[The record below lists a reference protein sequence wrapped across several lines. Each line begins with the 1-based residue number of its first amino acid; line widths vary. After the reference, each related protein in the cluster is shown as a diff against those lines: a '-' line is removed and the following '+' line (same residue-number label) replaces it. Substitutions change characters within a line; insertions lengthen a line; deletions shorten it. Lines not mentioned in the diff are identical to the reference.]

1 MASQH
6 TNTNNYHKVDLFHI
20 MEIIKF
26 ASKVIIN
33 HLNIKYMVK
42 HIVMFKLKDTLS
54 KDEKWEVMNRFK
66 AAIEAL
72 PTKIDVIR
80 KVFVGLNINEAET
93 WDICLESEFDT
104 LDDVKFYAAHPDHVA
119 AAGIL
124 KDAKLDRACVDYE
137 C

>member
-1 MASQH
+1 
-6 TNTNNYHKVDLFHI
+6 
-20 MEIIKF
+20 
-26 ASKVIIN
+26 
-33 HLNIKYMVK
+33 MVK

-104 LDDVKFYAAHPDHVA
+104 LDDVKFYATHPDHVA

>member
-1 MASQH
+1 
-6 TNTNNYHKVDLFHI
+6 
-20 MEIIKF
+20 
-26 ASKVIIN
+26 
-33 HLNIKYMVK
+33 MVK
-42 HIVMFKLKDTLS
+42 HIVMFKLKETLS
-54 KDEKWEVMNRFK
+54 AEEKLDVMNRFK

-72 PTKIDVIR
+72 PATIIVIR

-104 LDDVKFYAAHPDHVA
+104 LDDVKAYAVHPDHVA

-137 C
+137 F

>member
-1 MASQH
+1 
-6 TNTNNYHKVDLFHI
+6 
-20 MEIIKF
+20 
-26 ASKVIIN
+26 
-33 HLNIKYMVK
+33 MVK
-42 HIVMFKLKDTLS
+42 HSVMFKLKDTLS

-72 PTKIDVIR
+72 PTRIDVIR

-104 LDDVKFYAAHPDHVA
+104 LDDVKFYAAHPEHVA

-124 KDAKLDRACVDYE
+124 KDAKQDRACVDYE